1 MTSCLLNF
9 MFFVTANNTP
19 SYFSRIFFLP
29 EISQNAMGEYGHV
42 FFWCF
47 NRANTARNPSSEFS
61 LQNPAEH
68 TVLPS
73 LTCFTSQGGGQV
85 VLRLLST
92 THLFRRTPSLCRKE
106 WLSCLRM
113 AKEKGCRRA
122 AYDKQKVIRG
132 LSVSWSGWSCFGTL
146 KWGLS
151 WLLVCHHRQRID
163 LFPPYTL
170 HCPFFVTHG
179 AASGTSSLCIG

>member
-1 MTSCLLNF
+1 M
-9 MFFVTANNTP
+9 ANNTT

-73 LTCFTSQGGGQV
+73 LTCFTSQERGQV
-85 VLRLLST
+85 VLRLLSI
-92 THLFRRTPSLCRKE
+92 THLFRRTPSHCRKE

-146 KWGLS
+146 KCSWHGSLSVTTDRGLICS
-151 WLLVCHHRQRID
+151 LL
-163 LFPPYTL
+163 T
-170 HCPFFVTHG
+170 HCIAH
-179 AASGTSSLCIG
+179 SLWPMVLPLGHLLCA